1 MQFSIKK
8 IKFKKELSI
17 EELAVKGDKEAFVK
31 LINENRLSLYRV
43 AKGILFDDDRVDEA
57 IQSAIVKGYESIYR
71 LKEPQYFKTWIIRI
85 LINECNGIIRKD
97 KKLVYIQEK
106 FDEGRYEDKY
116 ENIDL
121 TRAINSLEEELRE
134 VIALYYFED
143 IPKKEI
149 AQILKLNDSTIR
161 TRLFRARSKLYE
173 LLNEEGGK

>member
-71 LKEPQYFKTWIIRI
+71 LKEPQYFK
-85 LINECNGIIRKD
+85 LG
-97 KKLVYIQEK
+97 L
-106 FDEGRYEDKY
+106 
-116 ENIDL
+116 
-121 TRAINSLEEELRE
+121 
-134 VIALYYFED
+134 
-143 IPKKEI
+143 
-149 AQILKLNDSTIR
+149 
-161 TRLFRARSKLYE
+161 
-173 LLNEEGGK
+173 

>member
-1 MQFSIKK
+1 M
-8 IKFKKELSI
+8 
-17 EELAVKGDKEAFVK
+17 
-31 LINENRLSLYRV
+31 
-43 AKGILFDDDRVDEA
+43 
-57 IQSAIVKGYESIYR
+57 
-71 LKEPQYFKTWIIRI
+71 IRI

-143 IPKKEI
+143 IPQKEI